1 MSNIRDTISASNIY
15 KETLAGLRSFPKH
28 LNAKYFYDK
37 RGDELFQQIMVMP
50 EYYPFD
56 CELEIFQQ
64 HSPRIAKLCGAE
76 DQPLDIIEL
85 GAGDGQK
92 TRYLLR
98 AIHETS
104 PASRYHPV
112 DFSENILAQ
121 LKSRIAEY
129 LPAMEVRPLSGDN
142 LDALPQISRA
152 AGFRK
157 LVLSLGGN
165 IGNMESSE
173 IKHFCTA
180 LRQSLRAGDLA
191 LIGFD
196 LRKDPETILR
206 AYNDPS
212 GLTAAFNKNLLLRL
226 NRELQTNFD
235 IERFKHYQTY
245 DPVTGACKS
254 YLISLVNQTISLLEE
269 QIVFKEFEPI
279 YMEISQ
285 KFTVEQLDEL
295 SGACGFKMVAE
306 FSDHRHWF
314 LDVLW
319 EVQ

>member
-15 KETLAGLRSFPKH
+15 KETLAGLRSVPKH
-28 LNAKYFYDK
+28 LNSKYFYDK
-37 RGDELFQQIMVMP
+37 RGDELFQQIMMMP

-64 HSPRIAKLCGAE
+64 HSRTIAKLTGAE

-98 AIHETS
+98 AIHEAS
-104 PASRYHPV
+104 PASRYHPI

-121 LKSRIAEY
+121 LKNRIQDY
-129 LPAMEVRPLSGDN
+129 LPAMEVLPVSGDN
-142 LDALPQISRA
+142 LDRLPQISQSSA
-152 AGFRK
+152 FRK
-157 LVLSLGGN
+157 LVLFLGGN
-165 IGNMESSE
+165 IGNMESSD
-173 IKHFCTA
+173 IKRFCTA
-180 LRQSLRAGDLA
+180 LRQSLDSGDLV

-196 LRKDPETILR
+196 LRKDPEIILR

-295 SGACGFKMVAE
+295 RGACGFKMVAE